1 MMKSFNYTQ
10 PKSLKEASLIIKKKP
25 HEAVF
30 FAGGTDVLGLLKAG
44 LIGPDEVVNLKSIPD
59 LKYIRYTAGKGLQI
73 GALTGLGEIAENS
86 VIKEKYNILRQAALE
101 VASPQ
106 LRNLATLG
114 GNLCQRPRCW
124 YFREDF
130 NCLRKGGD
138 MCYAFEGQNKYH
150 CVTGGGPCF
159 IVHPSDMAVALMAL
173 EAKLTIYGDKK
184 TRTVPIKDFFVL
196 PEDDYRHEN
205 ILKDGEIVTE
215 ITVPELPE
223 GSKTSYLK
231 FKERGVW
238 DFAVVSVG
246 AVLRKAGDKIASG
259 KLSFGGVAPIPW
271 MDEALNAKL
280 VGLAANEDSI
290 ALVASEVLKKA
301 EALSKNAYKIPLLRN
316 LTKRILL
323 EMAD

>member
-10 PKSLKEASLIIKKKP
+10 PKSLKEASLTVKKKP

-30 FAGGTDVLGLLKAG
+30 FAGGTDMLGLLKAG
-44 LIGPDEVVNLKSIPD
+44 IITPEEVVNLKSVPE
-59 LKYIRYTAGKGLQI
+59 LKYIRYTGGKGIQI
-73 GALTGLGEIAENS
+73 GALTDLAEIAENP
-86 VIKEKYNILRQAALE
+86 VIKEKYAILRQAALE

-106 LRNLATLG
+106 LRNLGTLG

-173 EAKLTIYGDKK
+173 GARVTIYGEKK
-184 TRTVPIKDFFVL
+184 TRTMAIKDFFVL

-215 ITVPELPE
+215 ISVPELPE
-223 GSKTSYLK
+223 GSRTSYLK

-246 AVLRKAGDKIASG
+246 AVVRKAGDKLVSG
-259 KLSFGGVAPIPW
+259 KLSFGGVAPAPW

-280 VGLAANEDSI
+280 AGMTANEDSI

-301 EALSKNAYKIPLLRN
+301 EPLSKNAYKIPLIRN
-316 LTKRILL
+316 LTKEILL
-323 EMAD
+323 NVTA

>member
-10 PKSLKEASLIIKKKP
+10 PKSLKEASTLLKKKTKD
-25 HEAVF
+25 AVF
-30 FAGGTDVLGLLKAG
+30 FAGGTDVLGLLKNN
-44 LIGPDEVVNLKSIPD
+44 IISPDEVVNLKSIPD
-59 LKYIRYTAGKGLQI
+59 LSYIRYTSGKGLQL
-73 GALTGLGEIAENS
+73 GALTSLAGIAENPL
-86 VIKEKYNILRQAALE
+86 IKEKYTVLHQAALE

-159 IVHPSDMAVALMAL
+159 IVHPSDMAVALIAL
-173 EAKLTIYGDKK
+173 DAKLTIYADKK
-184 TRTVPIKDFFVL
+184 TRTVPVKDFFLL
-196 PEDDYRHEN
+196 PEDDYRREN

-215 ITVPELPE
+215 ITIPELPQ

-246 AVLRKAGDKIASG
+246 AVVKTSAGRITSG
-259 KLSFGGVAPIPW
+259 KLSFGGLAPIPW
-271 MDEALNAKL
+271 MDEALNARL
-280 VGLAANEDSI
+280 MGLETNEDSV
-290 ALVASEVLKKA
+290 ALFASELLKKA
-301 EALSKNAYKIPLLRN
+301 EALSKNAYKIPLARN

-323 EMAD
+323 ELTA